1 MYTQA
6 RSFVSKCLLLA
17 FFTLSL
23 SAVARADSFIFAGD
37 SSGYL
42 WHVDPATGAASR
54 VGLMSY
60 VMTDIALSPT
70 GELYGIN
77 FYALFRIDP
86 TTGAVTMIGRLG
98 VSHANGLAF
107 GPGGVL
113 YLSTYAGSQVGEL
126 RTVNL
131 LTGATTLVGPI
142 GYSSAGDLAFSSNGT
157 LFMTNEHS
165 LLIVVDPR
173 TGAGHAVGSVGFS
186 DIYGL
191 AWLGNRLYGL
201 NLSGQ
206 LLQINTTTGAG
217 TLIARTNP
225 SVSAWGATSSPV
237 PEPASL
243 ILFSTGA
250 ALAASLHR
258 RRQRPQSLSRA
269 NGRDRPGHP

>member
-1 MYTQA
+1 MYRPA

-17 FFTLSL
+17 AFTFSV
-23 SAVARADSFIFAGD
+23 SAAARADSFIFAGD
-37 SSGYL
+37 SSGNL
-42 WHVDPATGAASR
+42 WRVDPATGAASR
-54 VGLMSY
+54 VGLMSH

-77 FYALFRIDP
+77 YYAFFRIDP

-98 VSHANGLAF
+98 VSHANGLVF
-107 GPGGVL
+107 GSNGVL
-113 YLSTYAGSQVGEL
+113 YLSTYAGSEVGEL

-142 GYSSAGDLAFSSNGT
+142 GYSSAGDLAFSSNGS
-157 LFMTNEHS
+157 LFMTDENS
-165 LLIVVDPR
+165 LLIEVDPL

-201 NLSGQ
+201 NPSGQ
-206 LLQINTTTGAG
+206 LFWINTTTGAG
-217 TLIARTNP
+217 TLVAETDP
-225 SVSAWGATSSPV
+225 LVSIWAATSSPV

-243 ILFSTGA
+243 ILFCTGA
-250 ALAASLHR
+250 GVAAWLQR
-258 RRQRPQSLSRA
+258 RRLRRFS
-269 NGRDRPGHP
+269 